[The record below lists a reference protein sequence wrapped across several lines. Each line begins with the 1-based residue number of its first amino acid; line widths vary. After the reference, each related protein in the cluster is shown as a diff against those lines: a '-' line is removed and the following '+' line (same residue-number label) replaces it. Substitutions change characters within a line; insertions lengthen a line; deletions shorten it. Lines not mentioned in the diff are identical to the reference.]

1 MTEQGEVQEVSSTVD
16 ADELAGP
23 LPDAV
28 RARVVA
34 LASDA
39 LGRMPSETL
48 PAALKR
54 VSSFAPGRR
63 AKLAGTQIV
72 SVLETDNEFRE
83 HLAVQVRT
91 ALPDVAQALDSG
103 APPAA
108 ADPVDVAAIAYL
120 IRPEGWAGALQA
132 AVAAVVAERES
143 ETRSHSAEQVGRLR
157 RQVESLTEELK
168 QTRQRQKDELARLK
182 AENSELRHKLG
193 DTRTKARVA
202 ESAAEGAARE
212 IAEAQRG
219 AAATVAQADAE
230 VRRLRAR
237 IEELESAAGTLRR
250 AERVERGTGTLR
262 ARLLL
267 DTLLETAQGLR
278 RELALPA
285 SEGSPADV
293 VEAHVA
299 EQGVKTSSGHGSLG
313 R

>member
-1 MTEQGEVQEVSSTVD
+1 MTEQGEVQQVSSTVD

-132 AVAAVVAERES
+132 AVAAV
-143 ETRSHSAEQVGRLR
+143 
-157 RQVESLTEELK
+157 
-168 QTRQRQKDELARLK
+168 
-182 AENSELRHKLG
+182 
-193 DTRTKARVA
+193 
-202 ESAAEGAARE
+202 
-212 IAEAQRG
+212 
-219 AAATVAQADAE
+219 
-230 VRRLRAR
+230 
-237 IEELESAAGTLRR
+237 
-250 AERVERGTGTLR
+250 
-262 ARLLL
+262 
-267 DTLLETAQGLR
+267 
-278 RELALPA
+278 
-285 SEGSPADV
+285 
-293 VEAHVA
+293 
-299 EQGVKTSSGHGSLG
+299 
-313 R
+313 